1 MIGLVG
7 SLDPDVARALENGR
21 LRGREMTIHS
31 GQGLPKRG
39 QRSEAAMNGDALAA
53 GTLAAGMIAK
63 RDEASKSS

>member
-1 MIGLVG
+1 
-7 SLDPDVARALENGR
+7 
-21 LRGREMTIHS
+21 MTIHS